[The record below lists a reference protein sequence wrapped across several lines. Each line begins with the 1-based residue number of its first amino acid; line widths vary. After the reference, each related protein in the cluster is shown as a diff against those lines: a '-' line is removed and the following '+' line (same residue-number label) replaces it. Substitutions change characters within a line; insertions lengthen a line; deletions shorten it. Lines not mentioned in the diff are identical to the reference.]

1 MAIVD
6 FIFENEQDKL
16 PFTDELEQVIKDAVS
31 TTLDTLE
38 WSDVPCQVSVTI
50 TDNEKIK
57 EINSLYRKIDRETD
71 VLSFPII
78 EFSPEGE
85 ALVNEGDYDGDTLLL
100 GDIMISLEKALS
112 QSEEYG
118 HSLKREVGFLSLH
131 SALHLMGFDHIEEE
145 DAVVMRKFEKEIAE
159 KMDLRR

>member
-1 MAIVD
+1 MVD

-16 PFTDELEQVIKDAVS
+16 PFTEELECVIKKAVE

-38 WSDVPCQVSVTI
+38 WGGVACQVSVTI

-57 EINSLYRKIDRETD
+57 EINSLYRNIDRETD

-85 ALVNEGDYDGDTLLL
+85 ALVTEGDYEGDTLLL
-100 GDIMISLEKALS
+100 GDIMLSLEKAKE
-112 QSEEYG
+112 QSEEYD
-118 HSLKREVGFLSLH
+118 HSLIREVGFLTLH
-131 SALHLMGFDHIEEE
+131 SALHLMGFDHIEEN
-145 DAVVMRKFEKEIAE
+145 DAVIMRKFEKEIAE

>member
-1 MAIVD
+1 MVD

-16 PFTDELEQVIKDAVS
+16 PFTDELEQVIKNAVE
-31 TTLDTLE
+31 TTLKLLDWGE
-38 WSDVPCQVSVTI
+38 VHCQVSVTI

-78 EFSPEGE
+78 EFTPDGE
-85 ALVNEGDYDGDTLLL
+85 AIVNEGDYDGDMLLL
-100 GDIMISLEKALS
+100 GDIVISLEKALA

-118 HSLKREVGFLSLH
+118 HSLLREVGFLSLH
-131 SALHLMGFDHIEEE
+131 SALHLMGFDHIDEEE
-145 DAVVMRKFEKEIAE
+145 GDIMRTWEKRIAE
-159 KMDLRR
+159 DMGLKR